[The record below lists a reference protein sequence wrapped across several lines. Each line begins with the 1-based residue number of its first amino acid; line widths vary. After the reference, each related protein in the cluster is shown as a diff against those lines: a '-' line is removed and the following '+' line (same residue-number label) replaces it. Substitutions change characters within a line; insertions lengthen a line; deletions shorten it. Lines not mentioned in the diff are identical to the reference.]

1 MIRRPPRSTL
11 FPYTTLFRSQAP
23 AGAKDLGLGE
33 DDDAER
39 GDRKPGGDVSDDDR
53 ERRIPVGG
61 RRREGLERVLAQNL
75 AQVLDLPLVGRD
87 EADPEPLN
95 APSPDLA
102 RELCEPAA
110 EERNRVRLERYLHGL
125 RQGSHPCA
133 RRAGHERELDQLAPG
148 ESLAERRAPPAVP
161 PGRVAPPGG
170 DGQ

>member
-87 EADPEPLN
+87 EADPEQIGR
-95 APSPDLA
+95 ASC
-102 RELCEPAA
+102 RE
-110 EERNRVRLERYLHGL
+110 RV
-125 RQGSHPCA
+125 
-133 RRAGHERELDQLAPG
+133 
-148 ESLAERRAPPAVP
+148 
-161 PGRVAPPGG
+161 
-170 DGQ
+170 